1 MRAAND
7 EGVRMGVVTEER
19 DGVLE
24 RVQRLERQLQAVCQ
38 ITAALQ
44 ARTRLD
50 ELERQTLLAAV
61 DVVAADAGSI
71 LLHDATS
78 AQLIFKCVL
87 GPAAPMLTGQ
97 AMPDTKGIVG
107 QVFQSGEGRITLDVT
122 ADKSHTREVDDR
134 TQYSTRNTVTVPLK
148 TLQGQVIGVMQ
159 VLNKKHGSF
168 DPDDLAVLAI
178 LANLAASAIDT
189 ARLYEEARLAE
200 VVHRIGDISHD
211 IKNMVTPVVTGTQ
224 TLELM
229 LQAMFTDLDGTLDE
243 PGAPPDLAARI
254 RSACAGV
261 RDWYPEAVQMTYDG
275 TTATQERVRE
285 IADAI
290 KGIVAAP
297 HFEAVNVNKV
307 AELVAKTLWGVAGK
321 EGVTIDLAGLGNVP
335 TADLDWKRVHSAFY
349 NLVSN
354 AIPETPR
361 GGTIFLRTSVVTDE
375 AGEERL
381 QIEVADTGRGMP
393 PHIKA
398 RLFSPQG
405 ALSTKPGGTGI
416 GTQIVKNVVD
426 AHRGTITVESEPGA
440 GTTFRIR
447 LPLTQSEGES

>member
-1 MRAAND
+1 MRVATD
-7 EGVRMGVVTEER
+7 EER
-19 DGVLE
+19 DEGLE
-24 RVQRLERQLQAVCQ
+24 RLQRLERQLQAVCQ
-38 ITAALQ
+38 ITAALH
-44 ARTRLD
+44 ARTQLD
-50 ELERQTLLAAV
+50 ELEQQTLLAAV
-61 DVVAADAGSI
+61 DCVGADAGSI
-71 LLHDATS
+71 LLHES
-78 AQLIFKCVL
+78 KESRLIFKYVL
-87 GPAAPMLTGQ
+87 GPASAKLTGH
-97 AMPDTKGIVG
+97 AMPDTQGVVG

-122 ADKSHTREVDDR
+122 TEKSHTREIDHH
-134 TQYSTRNTVTVPLK
+134 TQYSTKNMVTVPLK
-148 TLQGQVIGVMQ
+148 TMQGQVIGVLQ
-159 VLNKKHGSF
+159 VLNKQQGSF

-229 LQAMFTDLDGTLDE
+229 LEAMFADLDGVLDE
-243 PGAPPDLAARI
+243 PGTPPELAAQL

-297 HFEAVNVNKV
+297 HFEPVNVNKV
-307 AELVAKTLWGVAGK
+307 AELVAKNLAIVAGK
-321 EGVTIDLAGLGNVP
+321 EGVTVDLSGLGSVP
-335 TADLDWKRVHSAFY
+335 VADLDWKRIHSALY
-349 NLVSN
+349 NLVNN
-354 AIPETPR
+354 AIPETPD
-361 GGTIFLRTSVVTDE
+361 GGTIFLRTGVVTDG

-393 PHIKA
+393 EHVRA
-398 RLFSPQG
+398 RLFTDQ
-405 ALSTKPGGTGI
+405 AVSTKPGGTGL

-426 AHRGTITVESEPGA
+426 AHTGTITVASEPGV

-447 LPLTQSEGES
+447 LPLTQPKSES

>member
-1 MRAAND
+1 MR
-7 EGVRMGVVTEER
+7 VLMGEER
-19 DGVLE
+19 DGMLE
-24 RVQRLERQLQAVCQ
+24 RLQRLERQLQAVNQ
-38 ITAALQ
+38 ITAALH
-44 ARTRLD
+44 ARTHLD
-50 ELERQTLLAAV
+50 DLERQTLLAAV
-61 DVVAADAGSI
+61 DVVGADAGSI
-71 LLHDATS
+71 LLHDANES
-78 AQLIFKCVL
+78 RLIFKYVL
-87 GPAAPMLTGQ
+87 GPAAPILMGQ

-107 QVFQSGEGRITLDVT
+107 QVFHSGEGDITLDVA
-122 ADKSHTREVDDR
+122 ADKRHTREIDDR
-134 TQYSTRNTVTVPLK
+134 TQYSTKNMVTVPLK

-159 VLNKKHGSF
+159 VLNKKQGSF

-211 IKNMVTPVVTGTQ
+211 IKNMVTPIVTGTQ

-229 LQAMFTDLDGTLDE
+229 LEAMFADLDGVLDE
-243 PGAPPDLAARI
+243 SGTPPELDARL

-290 KGIVAAP
+290 KGIVSAP
-297 HFEAVNVNKV
+297 HFEPVNVNKV
-307 AELVAKTLWGVAGK
+307 AELVAKNLGIVAGREGVA
-321 EGVTIDLAGLGNVP
+321 IDLSGLGNVP
-335 TADLDWKRVHSAFY
+335 AADLDWKRIHSALY
-349 NLVSN
+349 NLVNN

-381 QIEVADTGRGMP
+381 QIQVADTGRGMP

-426 AHRGTITVESEPGA
+426 AHRGTITVESEQGV

-447 LPLTQSEGES
+447 LPLAQPKPES